1 MQIPLFLRNDLARPK
16 PQSTPPSPTTLRPD
30 GSDSETERA
39 KNIVRMDVTLGEPA
53 QLFTVAHL
61 TWAAAPPAA
70 RPPISLVVF
79 IFPLL
84 LLLLLE
90 IVLGGST
97 GHGPHVLP
105 LHYRLSE
112 LRAESRMPNA
122 EPRRNCLWMENVLPP
137 PGRQYETSPGLDY
150 QIFGVFSE
158 GRGEHRKVMKQI
170 DSELLGCLDGKLDLA
185 TGAANTL

>member
-70 RPPISLVVF
+70 RPPISLAVF

-112 LRAESRMPNA
+112 LRAESRMPNR
-122 EPRRNCLWMENVLPP
+122 EGTVYGWKMCCPLLGGNTKPP
-137 PGRQYETSPGLDY
+137 LDW
-150 QIFGVFSE
+150 ITKFSVCFL
-158 GRGEHRKVMKQI
+158 RGEG
-170 DSELLGCLDGKLDLA
+170 S
-185 TGAANTL
+185 TGR